1 MFWRRSWYRIKTST
15 TSHQSK
21 KNEMNGDTT
30 KEIYHYDLK

>member
-1 MFWRRSWYRIKTST
+1 MKTST

-30 KEIYHYDLK
+30 KGVYHYDLK